1 LWDIP
6 WLQVIGASDVDRESI
21 AGCGLWKIVLTP
33 APVGDVGNGCVSVAH
48 EKTRE
53 AASWQDDF
61 EEFVLRGVHWCVLS
75 VLVFSGSRG
84 SSMAVAA
91 NWDAGGGGCN
101 PLRITKH

>member
-1 LWDIP
+1 
-6 WLQVIGASDVDRESI
+6 
-21 AGCGLWKIVLTP
+21 
-33 APVGDVGNGCVSVAH
+33 VSVAH

-75 VLVFSGSRG
+75 VLVFSGSWG

-101 PLRITKH
+101 QLNHHSRSDAVVKEKNGAS